1 MLAQAPGA
9 VPTQSLTGRELE
21 ILMLASQGLNGRE
34 IADELTI
41 STLTVK
47 SHFEHIRAKLGV
59 SDRTAAVAY
68 ALRAGMIV

>member
-1 MLAQAPGA
+1 MLAEVNGAAPSQ
-9 VPTQSLTGRELE
+9 VLTGRELE
-21 ILMLASQGLNGRE
+21 ILTLASEGLTGRM
-34 IADELTI
+34 IAERLTI

-68 ALRAGMIV
+68 ALRAGMIT